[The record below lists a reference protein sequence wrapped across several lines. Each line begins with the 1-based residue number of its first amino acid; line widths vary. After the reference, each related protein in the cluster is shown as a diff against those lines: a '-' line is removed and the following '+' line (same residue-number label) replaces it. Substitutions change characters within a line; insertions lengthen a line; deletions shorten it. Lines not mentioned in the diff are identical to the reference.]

1 MHTGLGTSSD
11 VPVNVSRPVAWSIA
25 NTVTVFESWPPA
37 RRNRPVGSR
46 TKFRGVLPRI
56 GSTPRSVRLPVGSST
71 ENIAIE

>member
-11 VPVNVSRPVAWSIA
+11 WPVNVSRPVAWSIA

-37 RRNRPVGSR
+37 RRNFPVGSS

-56 GSTPRSVRLPVGSST
+56 GSTPVNVSRPVGSST
-71 ENIAIE
+71 ENMAIE